1 MIRIYITNQKAKE
14 SLHLLGV
21 QINNIF
27 PFFRHEY

>member
-21 QINNIF
+21 QIAQYNWIF
-27 PFFRHEY
+27 IEI